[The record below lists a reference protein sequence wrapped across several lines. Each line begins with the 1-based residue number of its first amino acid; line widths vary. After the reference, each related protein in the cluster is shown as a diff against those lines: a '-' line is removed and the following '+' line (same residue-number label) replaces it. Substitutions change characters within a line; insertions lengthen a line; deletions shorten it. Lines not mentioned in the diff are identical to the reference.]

1 MRPTST
7 DELPAFFEPPS
18 TTSVL
23 RSSIMHLTPAA
34 ARAAQATPDEA
45 LQDWMQRLA
54 PTTRRSMQH
63 WLRRFAT
70 WCVGQPDAIHQ
81 ALEAVAA
88 AGCRGAHAM
97 ARQWVQELA
106 TAGLASGS
114 CATAAHALGA
124 GIRALHEAGAI
135 PFVLGRVAPRVEPR
149 RDVRGPGRSKVVLLL
164 EHLDALADAGDL
176 AAARDA
182 VAASLLHNA
191 ALRRAEVCAI
201 RAESVQLS
209 NGEQPAAVTT
219 VRKGWKE
226 PQRVVIDE
234 LSEGRIRRLLR
245 LRGEGP
251 GFLLL
256 RLRDPDAEQPLS
268 GEALRLAL
276 QRRAR
281 QLGLGIIRPHGL
293 RHASASACLR
303 RGSLAELQALGA
315 WRSLSSA
322 ARYVDQDAG
331 VRQQALR
338 LVQA

>member
-1 MRPTST
+1 MRSTLPDEVPTT
-7 DELPAFFEPPS
+7 FELPTFN
-18 TTSVL
+18 SVT
-23 RSSIMHLTPAA
+23 RSGIINLTPAA

-45 LQDWMQRLA
+45 LTHWLRRLA

-70 WCVGQPDAIHQ
+70 WCVGQPEAIHQ

-88 AGCRGAHAM
+88 AGCRGGHAM
-97 ARQWVQELA
+97 VRQWMVDLSG
-106 TAGLASGS
+106 AGLASGS

-124 GIRALHEAGAI
+124 AVRALHEAGAVS
-135 PFVLGRVAPRVEPR
+135 FVLGRVAPRVEPR

-164 EHLDALADAGDL
+164 EHLDAAADAGDL
-176 AAARDA
+176 SAARDA
-182 VAASLLHNA
+182 VAVSLMHNA

-209 NGEQPAAVTT
+209 NGEQPAAVITT
-219 VRKGWKE
+219 RKGWKE